1 MHPALAHCRSSLA
14 RTLARALVAVT
25 LSAAAVGA
33 MAQEISFG
41 VIATD
46 SASTQRER
54 WEPFFRDME
63 KKTGL
68 TVRSFYAPDY
78 AGVIEAMR
86 FNKVQ
91 VAWYG
96 NKAAMEAVDR
106 ANGEIFAQVMY
117 ADGTF
122 GYHALLIAH
131 KDSPYNSV
139 EDVLKNGK
147 NINFSIGDP
156 NSTSGFLVPTF
167 YIFARNGVDHRTAF
181 KTVRNA
187 SHGANIQAVLA
198 RQVDVATNN
207 TEDMGKLQQTRP
219 ELYSQLK
226 ILWRSPMIPSDPFVW
241 RKDLDPAVKAKLKSF
256 VLNYAKTDPEEKR
269 ILGVIYNYGGFRDSN
284 NDQLIPIRQLEL
296 FRDRAR
302 IAADDKLAADEK
314 TRQLAEIDRR
324 LAALSP
330 K

>member
-1 MHPALAHCRSSLA
+1 MIHTTRRCAIAALAALSIAPLA
-14 RTLARALVAVT
+14 VAQ
-25 LSAAAVGA
+25 
-33 MAQEISFG
+33 AQEISFG

-68 TVRSFYAPDY
+68 TVKSFYAPDY

-106 ANGEIFAQVMY
+106 AQGEIFAQVMY

-131 KDSPYNSV
+131 KDSPYNNLD
-139 EDVLKNGK
+139 DVLRNSK

-167 YIFARNGVDHRTAF
+167 YIFARNGIDHRTAF
-181 KTVRNA
+181 KTIRNA
-187 SHGANIQAVLA
+187 SHGANLQAVLA

-207 TEDMGKLQQTRP
+207 TEDYGKLQTSRP
-219 ELYSQLK
+219 ELAAQLK
-226 ILWRSPMIPSDPFVW
+226 VLWRSPLIPSDPFVW
-241 RKDLDPAVKAKLKSF
+241 RKDLDPAVKAKLRNF

-269 ILGVIYNYGGFRDSN
+269 ILGVIYNYGGFRESN

-302 IAADDKLAADEK
+302 VQNDDKMAADEK
-314 TRQLAEIDRR
+314 TKQLAEIDRK
-324 LAALSP
+324 LAALGSR
-330 K
+330 

>member
-1 MHPALAHCRSSLA
+1 MNTRIRGLL
-14 RTLARALVAVT
+14 
-25 LSAAAVGA
+25 AAAILSLGTTQA
-33 MAQEISFG
+33 LAQEISFG

-63 KKTGL
+63 KKTGI
-68 TVRSFYAPDY
+68 TVKSFYAPDY

-106 ANGEIFAQVMY
+106 SNGEIFAQVMY
-117 ADGTF
+117 TDGTF
-122 GYHALLIAH
+122 GYHGLLIAH
-131 KDSPYNSV
+131 KDSPYNNLD
-139 EDVLKNGK
+139 DVLKNST

-156 NSTSGFLVPTF
+156 NSTSGFLIPTF
-167 YIFARNGVDHRTAF
+167 YVFAKNGVDHRTAF

-187 SHGANIQAVLA
+187 SHGANLQAVLA
-198 RQVDVATNN
+198 KQVDVATNN
-207 TEDMGKLQQTRP
+207 TEDLGKLEATKP
-219 ELYSQLK
+219 ELASQVK
-226 ILWRSPMIPSDPFVW
+226 VLWKSPLIPSDPFVW
-241 RKDLDPAVKAKLKSF
+241 RKDLDPAVKAKLKTF
-256 VLNYAKTDPEEKR
+256 VIGYAKTDPAER
-269 ILGVIYNYGGFRDSN
+269 AILKNIYSYGGFRDSN

-296 FRDRAR
+296 FRDRAK
-302 IAADDKLAADEK
+302 AVSDDKMAADEK
-314 TRQLAEIDRR
+314 TKLLAEIDRK
-324 LAALSP
+324 LAALN

>member
-1 MHPALAHCRSSLA
+1 MTPFTPRRLALQALS
-14 RTLARALVAVT
+14 TLAAVASLGLAT
-25 LSAAAVGA
+25 ASAQ
-33 MAQEISFG
+33 AQEINFG

-68 TVRSFYAPDY
+68 TVKSFYAPDY

-106 ANGEIFAQVMY
+106 AQGEIFAQVMY

-131 KDSPYNSV
+131 KDSPHNNLD
-139 EDVLKNGK
+139 DVLKNAK
-147 NINFSIGDP
+147 SINFSIGDP

-167 YIFARNGVDHRTAF
+167 YIFAKNGIDHRTAF
-181 KTVRNA
+181 KTIRNA
-187 SHGANIQAVLA
+187 SHGANLQAVLA
-198 RQVDVATNN
+198 KQVDVATNN
-207 TEDMGKLQQTRP
+207 TEDFGKLQSSKP
-219 ELYSQLK
+219 ELASQLK
-226 ILWRSPMIPSDPFVW
+226 VLWRSPLIPSDPFVW
-241 RKDLDPAVKAKLKSF
+241 RKDLDPAVKAKLKNF

-296 FRDRAR
+296 FRDRAKVQN
-302 IAADDKLAADEK
+302 DDKLAADEK
-314 TRQLAEIDRR
+314 AKQLAEIDRR
-324 LAALSP
+324 LAALGP
-330 K
+330 R

>member
-1 MHPALAHCRSSLA
+1 MQLHTRLMGTALLGLASLA
-14 RTLARALVAVT
+14 ATT
-25 LSAAAVGA
+25 SA

-41 VIATD
+41 IIATD

-54 WEPFFRDME
+54 WEPFFADMS

-68 TVRSFYAPDY
+68 TIKSYYAPDY

-106 ANGEIFAQVMY
+106 SNGEVFAQVMY
-117 ADGTF
+117 TDGSF
-122 GYHALLIAH
+122 GYNGLLVAH
-131 KDSPYNSV
+131 KDSPYNNV
-139 EDVLKNGK
+139 DDVLKNSK

-167 YIFARNGVDHRTAF
+167 YVFAKNGVDHRTAF

-187 SHGANIQAVLA
+187 SHGANLQAVLA

-207 TEDMGKLQQTRP
+207 TEDLTKLETTKP
-219 ELYSQLK
+219 ELASQIK
-226 ILWRSPMIPSDPFVW
+226 VLWKSPLIPSDPFVW
-241 RKDLDPAVKAKLKSF
+241 RKDLDPAVKAKIKTF
-256 VLNYAKTDPEEKR
+256 VLGYAKTDLAEKA
-269 ILGVIYNYGGFRDSN
+269 ILKNIYSYGGFRESN

-296 FRDRAR
+296 YRDRAK
-302 IAADDKLAADEK
+302 AMGDDKLTADEK
-314 TRQLAEIDRR
+314 TRTVAEIDRK
-324 LAALSP
+324 LAVLS

>member
-1 MHPALAHCRSSLA
+1 MKLA
-14 RTLARALVAVT
+14 RILATGLIS
-25 LSAAAVGA
+25 LSAISAF
-33 MAQEISFG
+33 AQNISFG
-41 VIATD
+41 IIATD
-46 SASTQRER
+46 SASAQRER

-68 TVRSFYAPDY
+68 TVKSFYAPDY

-106 ANGEIFAQVMY
+106 SNGEVFAQVMY
-117 ADGTF
+117 TDGTY
-122 GYHALLIAH
+122 GYHGLLIAH
-131 KDSPYNSV
+131 KDSPYNTLD
-139 EDVLKNGK
+139 DVLKNSK

-167 YIFARNGVDHRTAF
+167 YVFAKNGVDHRTAF
-181 KTVRNA
+181 KTIRNA
-187 SHGANIQAVLA
+187 SHGANLQAVLA

-207 TEDMGKLQQTRP
+207 TEDLGKLETTKP
-219 ELYSQLK
+219 ELASQVK
-226 ILWRSPMIPSDPFVW
+226 VLWRSPLIPSDPFVY
-241 RKDLDPAVKAKLKSF
+241 RKDLDPAIKTKLKNF
-256 VLNYAKTDPEEKR
+256 VLGYAKTDPQEKA
-269 ILGVIYNYGGFRDSN
+269 ILKVIYNYGGFRESN

-296 FRDRAR
+296 FRDRAK
-302 IAADDKLAADEK
+302 AVSDDKTTADEK
-314 TRQLAEIDRR
+314 TKLLADIDRK
-324 LAALSP
+324 LAALN

>member
-1 MHPALAHCRSSLA
+1 MKIARWIAAAAASL
-14 RTLARALVAVT
+14 LT
-25 LSAAAVGA
+25 LSAW
-33 MAQEISFG
+33 AQEINFG
-41 VIATD
+41 IIATD
-46 SASTQRER
+46 SASAQRER

-68 TVRSFYAPDY
+68 KIKSFYAPDY

-106 ANGEIFAQVMY
+106 ANGEIFAQLMY

-122 GYHALLIAH
+122 GYHGLLITH
-131 KDSPYNSV
+131 RDSPYQSV
-139 EDVLKNGK
+139 EDVFRNGK
-147 NINFSIGDP
+147 NINFGIGDP

-167 YIFARNGVDHRTAF
+167 YLFAKNNIDHRTAF

-198 RQVDVATNN
+198 KQIDVATNN
-207 TEDMGKLQQTRP
+207 TEDMGKLESTRP
-219 ELYSQLK
+219 ELASQIR
-226 ILWRSPMIPSDPFVW
+226 ILWRSPLIPSDPLVW
-241 RKDLDPAVKAKLKSF
+241 RKDLDPAVRERIRTF
-256 VLNYAKTDPEEKR
+256 VLGYAKNDAAERE
-269 ILGVIYNYGGFRDSN
+269 ILRNIYNYAGFRASN
-284 NDQLIPIRQLEL
+284 NDQLIPIRELEL
-296 FRDRAR
+296 ARDRAR
-302 IAADDKLAADEK
+302 VVNDEK
-314 TRQLAEIDRR
+314 LSSADKAKVLADIDAR
-324 LAALSP
+324 LAALR

>member
-1 MHPALAHCRSSLA
+1 MSSCTRLLGSLVLGLAATALH
-14 RTLARALVAVT
+14 
-25 LSAAAVGA
+25 
-33 MAQEISFG
+33 AQEINFG

-54 WEPFFRDME
+54 WEPFFADMA

-68 TVRSFYAPDY
+68 TIRSFYAPDY

-91 VAWYG
+91 VAWMG

-106 ANGEIFAQVMY
+106 SSGEVFAQVMY

-122 GYHALLIAH
+122 GYHGLLVAH
-131 KDSPYNSV
+131 KDSPYNNV
-139 EDVLKNGK
+139 DDVLKHSK
-147 NINFSIGDP
+147 SINFSIGDP

-167 YIFARNGVDHRTAF
+167 YVFAKNGVDHRTAF

-187 SHGANIQAVLA
+187 SHGANLQAVLA
-198 RQVDVATNN
+198 KQIDVATNN
-207 TEDMGKLQQTRP
+207 TEDVAKLEATKP
-219 ELYSQLK
+219 ELASQVK
-226 ILWRSPMIPSDPFVW
+226 VLWKSPLIPSDPFVW
-241 RKDLDPAVKAKLKSF
+241 RKDLDPAVKAKLKTF
-256 VLNYAKTDPEEKR
+256 VLGYAKTDPAEKA
-269 ILGVIYNYGGFRDSN
+269 ILKNIYSYGGFRESS

-296 FRDRAR
+296 FRDRAK
-302 IAADDKLAADEK
+302 AESNDKLSADEK
-314 TRQLAEIDRR
+314 TRLLADIDRR
-324 LAALSP
+324 LAALG